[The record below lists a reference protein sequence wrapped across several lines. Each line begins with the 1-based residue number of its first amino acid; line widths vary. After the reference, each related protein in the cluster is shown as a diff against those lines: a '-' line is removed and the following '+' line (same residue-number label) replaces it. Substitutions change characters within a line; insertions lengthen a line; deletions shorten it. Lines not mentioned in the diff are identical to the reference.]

1 MPLFSLFLPSLTTRA
16 AGVNEASVCGSL
28 VVGERNG
35 WAERGG
41 AACLKRRSGPGER
54 GSGEPGEEV
63 CVGGIFPVYLR
74 ADVDSVIR
82 KK

>member
-1 MPLFSLFLPSLTTRA
+1 MKQ
-16 AGVNEASVCGSL
+16 VCGSL
-28 VVGERNG
+28 AVEERNG

-41 AACLKRRSGPGER
+41 VACLKRRSGHGER
-54 GSGEPGEEV
+54 GSGEPGEEA